1 MNNQQDKIKL
11 RKKRN
16 NNAFGIW
23 KEKVKLLL
31 LFLKMVFQIEN
42 AKLKD
47 SLVREGEK
55 VAFHFMHCLSL
66 VVVVLGYYLLAD
78 ITK

>member
-1 MNNQQDKIKL
+1 LEGESKSFFL
-11 RKKRN
+11 
-16 NNAFGIW
+16 
-23 KEKVKLLL
+23 KE
-31 LFLKMVFQIEN
+31 KMVFQIEK

-55 VAFHFMHCLSL
+55 VAFHFMHCTNL
-66 VVVVLGYYLLAD
+66 VVVLLGYYLLTD

>member
-1 MNNQQDKIKL
+1 
-11 RKKRN
+11 
-16 NNAFGIW
+16 
-23 KEKVKLLL
+23 
-31 LFLKMVFQIEN
+31 MVFQIEK